1 MIPKKSTRIRKEE
14 IVQASLRVIG
24 ERGANAMTTA
34 AIAEAAGMSE
44 SNIYRHFG
52 GKLEINLALTDF
64 IGGSLAGRAAT
75 IAAGSQRPVE
85 KLHQIFTGHFAL
97 IAENPGIPRF
107 IFSEEVHLGDRRL
120 AGKMAIWIGSYL
132 ETLAGVI
139 AAGIAEGEFRQGI
152 SPRETAMTFLGMISF
167 TAIRWS
173 MSGFA
178 FDIRDEA
185 ARLWDNFAELLR

>member
-64 IGGSLAGRAAT
+64 IGAALAGRAAT

-85 KLHQIFTGHFAL
+85 KLHQIFTGHLAL

-120 AGKMAIWIGSYL
+120 AEKMAIWIGSYL
-132 ETLAGVI
+132 ETLAGGGGRGHCRR
-139 AAGIAEGEFRQGI
+139 GI
-152 SPRETAMTFLGMISF
+152 P
-167 TAIRWS
+167 
-173 MSGFA
+173 SG
-178 FDIRDEA
+178 DCPPGDRHDVPGDDLLHRNPLVDE
-185 ARLWDNFAELLR
+185 RLRL